1 MVCNHLNGKE
11 IVFHDNSGDL
21 GKLSALKLTAILQ
34 RKLEICGRL
43 KRPKTG
49 EVMEELTRST
59 DPIRLSFLTHL
70 LAEAGIE
77 SVILDQ
83 HTSQMFF
90 GSLQGLEQRLMV
102 ASDDL
107 AQARRLIRDVEA
119 VLATE
124 PSLTANAIE

>member
-1 MVCNHLNGKE
+1 
-11 IVFHDNSGDL
+11 
-21 GKLSALKLTAILQ
+21 
-34 RKLEICGRL
+34 
-43 KRPKTG
+43 
-49 EVMEELTRST
+49 MEELTRST

-77 SVILDQ
+77 AVILDQ

-107 AQARRLIRDVEA
+107 AQARRLMRDAEAALVEEGGDNPA
-119 VLATE
+119 PVGR
-124 PSLTANAIE
+124 SIDGI